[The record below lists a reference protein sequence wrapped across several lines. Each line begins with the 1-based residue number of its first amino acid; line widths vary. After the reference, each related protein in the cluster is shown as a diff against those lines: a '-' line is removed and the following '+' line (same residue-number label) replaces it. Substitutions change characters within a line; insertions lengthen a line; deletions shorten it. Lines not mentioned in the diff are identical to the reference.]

1 MASHESQGTVLY
13 LSSDGT
19 TVASTA
25 DANAIGSVT
34 GFNGPSGSA
43 SIIDVTHLGSTA
55 KEKMMGLPDEGQFSF
70 DMTLDTGN
78 AVQTRLR
85 AARAARSLKKV
96 VIKLNDSTDDKT
108 KTKILFDG
116 YVTNF
121 SITGAVDDVL
131 KATCQVEITGAA
143 TWTASTVI
151 PQP

>member
-1 MASHESQGTVLY
+1 MAHEAQGSVLY

-25 DANAIGSVT
+25 DANAIGSVV
-34 GFNGPSGSA
+34 GFSGPTGSA
-43 SIIDVTHLGSTA
+43 AIIDVTNLGSTA
-55 KEKMMGLPDEGQFSF
+55 KEKMCGLPDEGQFSF
-70 DMTLDTGN
+70 DMTLDTAN

-85 AARAARSLKKV
+85 AARAARTKKKV

-131 KATCQVEITGAA
+131 KAACQIEITGAC
-143 TWTASTVI
+143 TWSNSTVI
-151 PQP
+151 PIP

>member
-1 MASHESQGTVLY
+1 MAHESQGTVLY

-25 DANAIGSVT
+25 DANAIGSVV
-34 GFNGPSGSA
+34 GFNGPTGSA
-43 SIIDVTHLGSTA
+43 NIIDITNLGSTA
-55 KEKMMGLPDEGQFSF
+55 KEKMVGLPDEGQFSF

-85 AARAARSLKKV
+85 AARAARTKKKV

-116 YVTNF
+116 YVTGF
-121 SITGAVDDVL
+121 SITGAVDDFI
-131 KATCQVEITGAA
+131 KANAQIEITGPC
-143 TWTASTVI
+143 TWTNSTVV
-151 PQP
+151 PLP